1 MHVHLCCVTGC
12 YLFDFSYIH
21 VYACTCTLYMYTC
34 TCKQC
39 VCVCVCRVLQTD
51 ILDINDI
58 FRDLGTMVHD
68 QGELVGKA
76 LSSIVQSCMHR
87 KGKKHECQ

>member
-1 MHVHLCCVTGC
+1 M
-12 YLFDFSYIH
+12 
-21 VYACTCTLYMYTC
+21 
-34 TCKQC
+34 C

-76 LSSIVQSCMHR
+76 LSSIVQSCIEKAKSMSANEAVGW
-87 KGKKHECQ
+87 K